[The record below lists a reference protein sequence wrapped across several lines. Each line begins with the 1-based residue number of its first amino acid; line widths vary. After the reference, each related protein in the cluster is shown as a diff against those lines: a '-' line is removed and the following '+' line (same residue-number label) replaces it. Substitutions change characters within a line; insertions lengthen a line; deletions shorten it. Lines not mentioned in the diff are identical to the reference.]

1 MPDRPEGPDR
11 ADESQSAKPRI
22 ERRASGRRVD
32 DQLVPFFNLTLDM
45 LCIAGFDGYFK
56 RLNPAWEL
64 TLGFTQQELLSQ
76 PYLDL
81 VHPADREATMAAAQ
95 ALTAGNLVTSFENR
109 YRARDGSYKWLL
121 WNAAAVPGLHVIYAS
136 ARDITHRKRAD
147 ARLAVEYTTA
157 CILAEPG
164 GASETVLA
172 LLRAVCEALGWELGA
187 AWSKDDEAQELHC
200 VEVWHAP
207 RSGLEEFEAVTRQS
221 RYVRGVGLPGRV
233 WASGEPTWVH
243 DVASDPNFPRAPL
256 AHRLGLREGFGF
268 PILLGGETIG
278 VIEFFSAEIQK
289 PDDDLL
295 KTLATLGSQIGQFI
309 ERQRA
314 EEALRESMERVRL
327 LLHSTAEA
335 IYGADLDGNCT
346 FANPAC
352 VKMLGYHDAGQF
364 LGQNLHAL
372 IHHKRADGKPY
383 PEAECPINKAVRHGQ
398 VAHADNEF
406 LWRADGT
413 SFPVEYWCHPMYRQG
428 KLIGSVVT
436 YLDITKRREIERMKN
451 EFISVVSHE
460 LRTPLTSIRGALG
473 LVASGRLGALP
484 DKSQRMLDIAVTNTD
499 RLVRLINEI
508 LDIERIE
515 SGRVVMARRTCDAS
529 VLVTQAL
536 DVMRPMA
543 DKARVSVFAATCSCP
558 IWADPDR
565 VLQTL
570 TNLLSNAIK
579 FSPSGG
585 TVRVEAEPRGTDAVL
600 FRVRDEGRGIPAD
613 KLDRIFERFEQVDAS
628 DAREKGGTGLGLAI
642 CRSIVQQHGGRIW
655 VESAPGRG
663 SDFCFTL
670 PAAEPAAPQSR
681 PGGTPPAPAL
691 AGRTVLVCD
700 DDPSI
705 RSVISELLT
714 QRGYQVSMAGSG
726 REALEQ
732 AAAAAPAAI
741 LLDLIMPGMS
751 GWEVMAALKAKP
763 ETRDIP
769 IVICSVLSPDEGAAT
784 PAGVAGWVR
793 KPLEEGLL
801 FQALDRA
808 FQGRLRLP
816 QVLLVEDDRDLSRVI
831 IATFE
836 RHGIKIFHAGTGREA
851 IELIQRLPVDLIVLD
866 VNLPEVDGFAVVDWL
881 RQQQRL
887 REIPLVVY
895 TVHDLAESDRT
906 RLDLG
911 HTEFLTKGRV
921 SPEDFEQRV
930 VGLLGRMVRD

>member
-1 MPDRPEGPDR
+1 MSDRPAGPDR
-11 ADESQSAKPRI
+11 AGESESAEPKI
-22 ERRASGRRVD
+22 ERRTSGRRLD

-64 TLGFTQQELLSQ
+64 TLGFTRQELLSQ

-81 VHPADREATMAAAQ
+81 VHPADREATIAAAQ
-95 ALTAGNLVTSFENR
+95 ALTQGNLVTSFENR
-109 YRARDGSYKWLL
+109 YRVRDGSYKWLL
-121 WNAAAVPGLHVIYAS
+121 WNAASVPDRRIIYAS
-136 ARDITHRKRAD
+136 ARDITDRKRAD
-147 ARLAVEYTTA
+147 ARLAVEYATA

-164 GASETVLA
+164 GASETVLG
-172 LLRAVCEALGWELGA
+172 LLRAVCEALGWELGT
-187 AWSKDDEAQELHC
+187 AWSMDDEALELHC

-207 RSGLEEFEAVTRQS
+207 RAGLEEFEAASRQS
-221 RYVRGVGLPGRV
+221 RFARGVGLPGRV
-233 WASGEPTWVH
+233 WASGEPTWVR
-243 DVASDPNFPRAPL
+243 DVTGDPSFPRADL
-256 AHRLGLREGFGF
+256 ARRLGLCGAFGF

-278 VIEFFSAEIQK
+278 VIEFFSEEIQK
-289 PDDDLL
+289 PDADLL

-335 IYGADLDGNCT
+335 IYGVDLEGNCT

-364 LGQNLHAL
+364 LDQNLHDL
-372 IHHKRADGKPY
+372 VHYKRADGTPY
-383 PEAECPINKAVRHGQ
+383 PAEECPIGKAVRLGQAIHGDDE
-398 VAHADNEF
+398 V

-413 SFPVEYWCHPMYRQG
+413 SFPVEYWSHPMFRHG
-428 KLIGSVVT
+428 KLIGAVT
-436 YLDITKRREIERMKN
+436 TFLDITKRREIERMKN

-484 DKSQRMLDIAVTNTD
+484 EKSQRMLDIAVTNTD

-515 SGRVVMARRTCDAS
+515 SGRVVMARRTCDAAA
-529 VLVTQAL
+529 LVTQAL
-536 DVMRPMA
+536 DVMRPLA
-543 DKARVSVFAATCSCP
+543 EKAGVSFSASACP
-558 IWADPDR
+558 CQLWADPDR
-565 VLQTL
+565 ILQTL

-579 FSPSGG
+579 FSPPGG
-585 TVRVEAEPRGTDAVL
+585 TVRVEAEFRGTDAVL
-600 FRVRDEGRGIPAD
+600 FRVRDQGRGIPAD

-655 VESAPGRG
+655 VESVLGRG

-670 PAAEPAAPQSR
+670 PVAEPATPQTE
-681 PGGTPPAPAL
+681 PAPPAPAL

-705 RSVISELLT
+705 RSVIAELLT
-714 QRGYQVSMAGSG
+714 QRGYRVLATGSG

-732 AAAAAPAAI
+732 AMAAPPAAI

-769 IVICSVLSPDEGAAT
+769 IIICSVLSPSEGAAT
-784 PAGVAGWVR
+784 PEGVAGWVR

-808 FQGRLRLP
+808 FQGQLRLP

-851 IELIQRLPVDLIVLD
+851 IDLVQRLPVDLIVLD

-881 RQQQRL
+881 RQQKRL

-895 TVHDLAESDRT
+895 TVHDLADSDRA

-930 VGLLGRMVRD
+930 VGLLGRMMNYE

>member
-1 MPDRPEGPDR
+1 MPDRPDR
-11 ADESQSAKPRI
+11 APESRSVEPAS
-22 ERRASGRRVD
+22 ERRTNRRRLD

-56 RLNPAWEL
+56 RLNPAWER
-64 TLGFTQQELLSQ
+64 TLGFSEQELLAQ
-76 PYLDL
+76 PYLEM
-81 VHPADREATMAAAQ
+81 VHPADREATVAAAQ
-95 ALTAGNLVTSFENR
+95 ALQAGTLVTSFENR
-109 YRARDGSYKWLL
+109 YRARDGGYKWLL
-121 WNAAAVPGLHVIYAS
+121 WNAAALPEQGIIYAS
-136 ARDITHRKRAD
+136 ARDITDRKRAD
-147 ARLAVEYTTA
+147 ARLAVEYATS

-164 GASETVLA
+164 GASETLLA
-172 LLRAVCEALGWELGA
+172 LLQAVCEALGWELGT
-187 AWSKDDEAQELHC
+187 AWSPDDHGQELRC

-207 RSGLEEFEAVTRQS
+207 RAGLERFEAVCRQN
-221 RYVRGVGLPGRV
+221 RYARGVGLPGRV
-233 WASGEPTWVH
+233 WASGEPTWIR
-243 DVASDPNFPRAPL
+243 DVVGDPNFPRAAL
-256 AHRLGLREGFGF
+256 AREVGLRAAFGF

-278 VIEFFSAEIQK
+278 VIEFFSPEIQK
-289 PDDDLL
+289 PDADLL
-295 KTLATLGSQIGQFI
+295 KTLATLGSQMGQYI

-314 EEALRESMERVRL
+314 EEALHESMERVRL
-327 LLHSTAEA
+327 LLNSTAEA
-335 IYGADLDGNCT
+335 IYGVDLDGNCT

-352 VKMLGYHDAGQF
+352 VRMLGYRDAGQF
-364 LGQNLHAL
+364 LDQNLHAL
-372 IHHKRADGKPY
+372 IHYKRADGTPY
-383 PEAECPINKAVRHGQ
+383 PESECPINKAVRQGRA
-398 VAHADNEF
+398 AHADDEV

-413 SFPVEYWCHPMYRQG
+413 SFPVEYWSHPMYRQG

-484 DKSQRMLDIAVTNTD
+484 EKSQRMLDIAVTNTD
-499 RLVRLINEI
+499 RLVRLINDI

-515 SGRVVMARRTCDAS
+515 SGRVVMARRACDAAS
-529 VLVTQAL
+529 LVAQAV
-536 DVMRPMA
+536 DVMRPLA
-543 DKARVSVFAATCSCP
+543 EKAGVTVSASSGP
-558 IWADPDR
+558 WRLWADPDR
-565 VLQTL
+565 ILQTL

-579 FSPSGG
+579 FSSPGG
-585 TVRVEAEPRGTDAVL
+585 TVEVETDPRGTDAVL
-600 FRVRDEGRGIPAD
+600 FRVRDHGRGIPAD
-613 KLDRIFERFEQVDAS
+613 KLERIFERFEQVDAS

-655 VESAPGRG
+655 AESVPGQG
-663 SDFCFTL
+663 TTFYFTL
-670 PAAEPAAPQSR
+670 PIAEPARAQPEPAAPAQL
-681 PGGTPPAPAL
+681 A

-705 RSVISELLT
+705 RSIVAELLT
-714 QRGYQVSMAGSG
+714 QRGYSVTMASSG
-726 REALEQ
+726 GEALEQ
-732 AAAAAPAAI
+732 AAAAPPAAI

-751 GWEVMAALKAKP
+751 GWEVMTALKAKP

-769 IVICSVLSPDEGAAT
+769 IVICSVLSPSEGAT
-784 PAGVAGWVR
+784 PPSGVAGWVR

-836 RHGIKIFHAGTGREA
+836 RHGIKVFHASTGREA
-851 IELIQRLPVDLIVLD
+851 IDLVQRLPVDLIVLD

-881 RQQQRL
+881 RQQHRL

-895 TVHDLAESDRT
+895 TVHDLEASQRQ

-930 VGLLGRMVRD
+930 VGLLGRIIRD

>member
-1 MPDRPEGPDR
+1 
-11 ADESQSAKPRI
+11 
-22 ERRASGRRVD
+22 
-32 DQLVPFFNLTLDM
+32 
-45 LCIAGFDGYFK
+45 
-56 RLNPAWEL
+56 
-64 TLGFTQQELLSQ
+64 
-76 PYLDL
+76 
-81 VHPADREATMAAAQ
+81 
-95 ALTAGNLVTSFENR
+95 
-109 YRARDGSYKWLL
+109 
-121 WNAAAVPGLHVIYAS
+121 
-136 ARDITHRKRAD
+136 
-147 ARLAVEYTTA
+147 VEYTTA

-164 GASETVLA
+164 GGSETVLA

-187 AWSKDDEAQELHC
+187 AWSTDDEAQELHC

-207 RSGLEEFEAVTRQS
+207 RSGLEEFEAVSRQS
-221 RYVRGVGLPGRV
+221 RYARGVGLPGRV

-243 DVASDPNFPRAPL
+243 DVADDPNFPRAPL

-335 IYGADLDGNCT
+335 IYGVDLDGNCT
-346 FANPAC
+346 FANPSC

-364 LGQNLHAL
+364 LDQNLHNL
-372 IHHKRADGKPY
+372 IHYKRADGTPY
-383 PEAECPINKAVRHGQ
+383 PAEECPIGKALRLGQAIHGDDE
-398 VAHADNEF
+398 V

-413 SFPVEYWCHPMYRQG
+413 SFPVEYWSHPMFRSG
-428 KLIGSVVT
+428 KLIGAVT
-436 YLDITKRREIERMKN
+436 TFLDITKRREIERMKN

-473 LVASGRLGALP
+473 LVASGRLGPLP
-484 DKSQRMLDIAVTNTD
+484 EKSQRMLDIAVANTD

-515 SGRVVMARRTCDAS
+515 SGRVVMARRACDAG
-529 VLVTQAL
+529 VLATQAL

-543 DKARVSVFAATCSCP
+543 DKAGVSVSASACP
-558 IWADPDR
+558 CQLWADPDR
-565 VLQTL
+565 ILQTL

-585 TVRVEAEPRGTDAVL
+585 TVRVEAEHRGTDAVL
-600 FRVRDEGRGIPAD
+600 FRVRDQGRGIPAD

-628 DAREKGGTGLGLAI
+628 DSREKGGTGLGLAI

-655 VESAPGRG
+655 VESVPGQG

-670 PAAEPAAPQSR
+670 PVAEPTAPQ
-681 PGGTPPAPAL
+681 PEPAPPAPAL
-691 AGRTVLVCD
+691 ASRSVLVCD

-714 QRGYQVSMAGSG
+714 QRGYHVLAAGSG

-732 AAAAAPAAI
+732 AAVAAPAAI

-769 IVICSVLSPDEGAAT
+769 IVICSVLSPSEGAAT
-784 PAGVAGWVR
+784 PEGVAGWVR

-808 FQGRLRLP
+808 FQGQLRLP

-851 IELIQRLPVDLIVLD
+851 IELVQRLPVDLIVLD

-895 TVHDLAESDRT
+895 TVHDLAESDRA

-911 HTEFLTKGRV
+911 RTEFLTKGRV

-930 VGLLGRMVRD
+930 VGLLGRIVRD

>member
-1 MPDRPEGPDR
+1 MPDRPNRPER
-11 ADESQSAKPRI
+11 AGESQSAEPKS
-22 ERRASGRRVD
+22 ERRTSGRRLD

-81 VHPADREATMAAAQ
+81 VHPADREATVCAAQ

-121 WNAAAVPGLHVIYAS
+121 WNAAAVPGQHIIYAS

-172 LLRAVCEALGWELGA
+172 LLRAVCEALGWEMGA
-187 AWSKDDEAQELHC
+187 AWSTDDAAQELHC

-207 RSGLEEFEAVTRQS
+207 RAGLEEFEAVSRQS
-221 RYVRGVGLPGRV
+221 RYARGVGLPGRV
-233 WASGEPTWVH
+233 WASGEPAWVH
-243 DVASDPNFPRAPL
+243 DVSGDPNFPRAPL
-256 AHRLGLREGFGF
+256 ARRVGLREGFGF

-335 IYGADLDGNCT
+335 IYGVDLDGNCT

-364 LGQNLHAL
+364 LGQNLHNL
-372 IHHKRADGKPY
+372 IHDKRPDGTPY
-383 PEAECPINKAVRHGQ
+383 PAEECAIGKARRLGQAIHGDDE
-398 VAHADNEF
+398 V

-413 SFPVEYWCHPMYRQG
+413 SFPVEYWSHPMFRHG
-428 KLIGSVVT
+428 KLIGAVT
-436 YLDITKRREIERMKN
+436 TFLDITKRREIERMKN

-484 DKSQRMLDIAVTNTD
+484 EKSQRMLDIAVTNTD
-499 RLVRLINEI
+499 RLVRLINDI

-515 SGRVVMARRTCDAS
+515 SGRVVMARRACDAGA
-529 VLVTQAL
+529 LVAQAL

-543 DKARVSVFAATCSCP
+543 DKAGVSVSAAACP
-558 IWADPDR
+558 CQLWADPDR
-565 VLQTL
+565 ILQTL

-579 FSPSGG
+579 FSPTGG
-585 TVRVEAEPRGTDAVL
+585 TVQVDAEPRGTDAVL
-600 FRVRDEGRGIPAD
+600 FRVRDQGRGIPAD

-655 VESAPGRG
+655 AESVPGHG

-670 PAAEPAAPQSR
+670 PVAEPAMPQ
-681 PGGTPPAPAL
+681 PEPAGPVPVL
-691 AGRTVLVCD
+691 GGRTVLVCD

-705 RSVISELLT
+705 RSVIAELLT
-714 QRGYQVSMAGSG
+714 QRGYQVMVAGSG
-726 REALEQ
+726 REALERAT
-732 AAAAAPAAI
+732 AAPPAAI

-751 GWEVMAALKAKP
+751 GWEVMTALKAQP
-763 ETRDIP
+763 QTRDIP
-769 IVICSVLSPDEGAAT
+769 IIICSVLSPSEGATT
-784 PAGVAGWVR
+784 PEGVAGWVR

-851 IELIQRLPVDLIVLD
+851 IDLVQHLAVDLIVLD

-895 TVHDLAESDRT
+895 TVHDLAASDRA

-930 VGLLGRMVRD
+930 VGLLGRIVRD